1 MSPAR
6 RVLFSSLKWALKT
19 CFPCSRLAVLVHTHM
34 RKAAAGIA
42 PDMSTPSAST
52 YLSEKLTIRDEG
64 GEKGRGYYAARTI
77 PAGELLL
84 REERMYPKPPKRSLE
99 MFVKDFERMIVSYPD
114 FDAPGHQVTTTW
126 ATWSRFYVRTMG
138 TTAAFVH
145 KTKPAGSYFRTPCN
159 PCLFFNSPAGCFRGR
174 ACTFCHH
181 QAMASASADGRS
193 RPSKLSRERTKE
205 QVQSLLRKLQQ
216 GPSDEIHFGLQA
228 EAQKDD
234 YSRRFCQSQV
244 SRSFSQSQ
252 RLRLRVPA
260 DERCRSWVAFSL

>member
-145 KTKPAGSYFRTPCN
+145 KTKPAGRHLC
-159 PCLFFNSPAGCFRGR
+159 R